1 MNHIRSR
8 RRAILIRALKFALPG
23 AFLFFS
29 PWAPPAAQESRV
41 ENAAA
46 RIDSVTI
53 FTDRAAVRRT
63 QTIRLEAGQKTLRFV
78 DLPQAAAADSIR
90 ASAQGVEIASVAVRP
105 ASRAEDP
112 TLADHP
118 LKRRMTSLEA
128 AIRGETDKQSNYR
141 EQLKVLGSF
150 GQIGAGQADRD
161 IRQNANAVPAM
172 ADLLRF
178 LEKNRSEYFEKIQK
192 SEQEAST
199 LRLDLKNVAEQF
211 ARLTMSRQRSALEVD
226 IVCQGRAGAA
236 GSITLEYTVTGVS
249 WKGIYD
255 LHGSSDG
262 GDFRLDVRAAVRQ
275 ATGEDWKNVQ
285 ITLSTARPSS
295 GLGPGALKPW
305 RISGA
310 NLWTMSREED
320 KKEEGQDRASGGRGT
335 ETSEGASFTILLPER
350 ETISSDN
357 SDHRITL
364 KSTALKGT
372 VEHVAKP
379 SLSSYV
385 FLKAMLRNTS
395 TMPLVWGTMN
405 IFLDGSF
412 AGSTVPARAAVGEEF
427 EVYLGPDQRMTVE
440 RTLLKGDVAAGGILS
455 NKVRIENQWQI
466 QITNH
471 GKKSRRVVVYD
482 RYPVARDPAI
492 ATTFTGSSRRDLK
505 PDAHGI
511 LTLPLDVGPGASSRF
526 DFSYSLEIPQET
538 WQRFQE
544 VSPQAPAPAA
554 EDGNA
559 PAKARRMYDL
569 ERMLQH

>member
-1 MNHIRSR
+1 MHNIRNR
-8 RRAILIRALKFALPG
+8 RSFLALKFALPA
-23 AFLFFS
+23 AFLYFS
-29 PWAPPAAQESRV
+29 PWAPPVAQESRV
-41 ENAAA
+41 ENASA
-46 RIDSVTI
+46 RIDAVTI

-63 QTIRLEAGQKTLRFV
+63 QTIRLEAGQKTLRFA

-90 ASAQGVEIASVAVRP
+90 ASAKGVEIASVAVRP

-112 TLADHP
+112 ALADHP
-118 LKRRMTSLEA
+118 LKRRMTSLESS
-128 AIRGETDKQSNYR
+128 IRGETDKQNNYR
-141 EQLKVLGSF
+141 EQLRVLASF
-150 GQIGAGQADRD
+150 GQIGAAQSERD
-161 IRQNANAVPAM
+161 IRQNANPVLAM
-172 ADLLRF
+172 TDLLRF
-178 LEKNRSEYFEKIQK
+178 LEKNRSEYLEKIQK
-192 SEQEAST
+192 SEQDAAA
-199 LRLDLKNVAEQF
+199 LRLELKTVTEQF

-226 IVCQGRAGAA
+226 IVCQGRTGAA
-236 GSITLEYTVTGVS
+236 GSITLEYTVTGVA

-275 ATGEDWKNVQ
+275 NTGENWNNVQ

-305 RISGA
+305 KISGT
-310 NLWTMSREED
+310 NIWTMSREEE
-320 KKEEGQDRASGGRGT
+320 KKEDPAESTTGGRNA
-335 ETSEGASFTILLPER
+335 ETSEGASFTIQLPER

-364 KSTALKGT
+364 QSTALKGT

-412 AGSTVPARAAVGEEF
+412 VGSTVPARAAVGEEF
-427 EVYLGPDQRMTVE
+427 EVFLGPDQRMSVQ
-440 RTLLKGDVAAGGILS
+440 RTLLKGDVAGGGILS
-455 NKVRIENQWQI
+455 SKVRIENQWQI
-466 QITNH
+466 QVTNH
-471 GKKSRRVVVYD
+471 SKKSRRVIVYD

-492 ATTFTGSSRRDLK
+492 STSFNGSSRRDVK

-511 LTLPLDVGPGASSRF
+511 LTVPLDVGPGSSQTF

-544 VSPQAPAPAA
+544 ASPQPSAPAA

-569 ERMLQH
+569 EQMLQQ